1 MRKYISCILL
11 VLIAIIIP
19 SAALSAGDSQRE
31 EARIHAQ
38 KAGEFIKENN
48 WSSALEEAKK
58 SVKADSKYP
67 EGHLLLGIIYVKL
80 GELDN
85 AEKQLK
91 NTMDLNSD
99 IAEAYTY
106 MGKVYYYRDKLDKAL
121 EYYKKAVAKG
131 KEEVLAYQDMGHIYY
146 QKSREALNSSGNK
159 AEANEKMSLA
169 VDCYKK
175 ALQIDPKNS
184 ELHNFLGA
192 AYYYTGKTGNALG
205 EYEKAIELDKK
216 NASAYSNLGEYYF
229 REKKDFP
236 KATEA
241 YKTAIDLYTKE
252 LSGKS
257 GFNQKEIKAK
267 QLELALCHYGL
278 GYIYNVQGQASPAI
292 EQFNKVLKFDANNA
306 EAYVGLASSFELAGD
321 KQKAIEY
328 FKKALKIAKEQNNTA
343 LKNALE
349 AKLKKMG
356 AQ

>member
-1 MRKYISCILL
+1 MRKFIICISFVLL
-11 VLIAIIIP
+11 AIMFPFI
-19 SAALSAGDSQRE
+19 ALSGEDSQRE
-31 EARIHAQ
+31 KARVHAQ
-38 KAGEFIKENN
+38 KAGEYIKENN
-48 WSSALEEAKK
+48 WSSALDEAKK
-58 SVKADSKYP
+58 SIKSDNKYP
-67 EGHLLLGIIYVKL
+67 EGYLLLGIIYVKL

-91 NTMDLNSD
+91 KAIELNPD

-131 KEEVLAYQDMGHIYY
+131 KQELLAYQDMGHIYY

-159 AEANEKMSLA
+159 TEANEKMSLA

-241 YKTAIDLYTKE
+241 YKTAIDLYTKQ

-278 GYIYNVQGQASPAI
+278 GYIYNVQGKASPAI
-292 EQFNKVLKFDANNA
+292 EQFNKVLKLDASNA